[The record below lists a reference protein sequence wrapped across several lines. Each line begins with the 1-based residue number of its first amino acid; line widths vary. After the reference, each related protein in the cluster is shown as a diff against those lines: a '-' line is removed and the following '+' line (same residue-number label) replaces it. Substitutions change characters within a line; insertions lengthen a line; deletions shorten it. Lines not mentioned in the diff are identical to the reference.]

1 MDSSVVLVL
10 PVRFAYNKRESVRPS
25 GRRETSPGRGG
36 AVMELDQQKSFLLA
50 NSLARHPFQKC
61 LLLHVWALCR
71 AIIGIGDKYR
81 DGGFGRR
88 AHEVCVQATL
98 TSPEK

>member
-1 MDSSVVLVL
+1 
-10 PVRFAYNKRESVRPS
+10 
-25 GRRETSPGRGG
+25 
-36 AVMELDQQKSFLLA
+36 MELDQQKSFQLA
-50 NSLARHPFQKC
+50 NSLARHPLRKC
-61 LLLHVWALCR
+61 LSLHVCALCR

-98 TSPEK
+98 SPPEK